1 MTELSKTVAN
11 QSQLLIGLFLD
22 QWCKLKMSAE
32 ALSIKNI
39 NQNTAILILTKLA
52 CSKDAD
58 VIGDNTITLL
68 KLLNK
73 LNRN

>member
-1 MTELSKTVAN
+1 
-11 QSQLLIGLFLD
+11 
-22 QWCKLKMSAE
+22 MSAE